1 MGFPSDFIDRVR
13 DSSDIIEVISQY
25 VSLKKRGANFLGLCP
40 FHNEKTPSFSVSPS
54 KAIYKCFGCGAAG
67 NVFTFI
73 MQREKMLFP
82 ESVEFLAKRIGLDV
96 PQTATPEQRTRRDR
110 LYAAA
115 NHGHKFF
122 REHFKKNPL
131 ALKYLESRSF
141 TAELAEKMEIGYA
154 PDTWDEF
161 TKSLKGGHKEMVT
174 AGLLRE
180 KEGRYYD
187 YFRSRLIFPIKDL
200 SGRVCAFG
208 GRYLGTEDEPAKY
221 LNSPETPIYNKGSL
235 LYNIAQSREAVR
247 DAGFIYLVEGYTDL
261 LRLLTCGIDNCAAGL
276 GTALTPQQARLIR
289 RYTEKVALLYDG
301 DDAGRQAA
309 IKGARILMRA
319 GLEAEIIS
327 LPEDHD
333 PDSFLLKNGR
343 EGLEKIPRLPLLA
356 FQLKLARGDVS
367 DRRVRE
373 KLALEMLESALSFH
387 GEMKRSLAIETIS
400 EMLSIPV
407 QALTGEFKKLLRQQ
421 TLERESDDVTPDIL
435 EFAPVEVPERD
446 LLRILLSDP
455 ASGEDVYTTMNPD
468 ILSNPMLKNIFITMK
483 SLFLKGQLPDVHIL
497 LNEFDDPAVK
507 NFIADSALW
516 EMPAD
521 RDILLTDAQSKLREF
536 ARKRITAALKQQIK
550 EAASKGEDYSEI
562 QKKLKIV
569 INAKE
574 I

>member
-1 MGFPSDFIDRVR
+1 MGFSPDFIDRVR
-13 DSSDIIEVISQY
+13 DASDIIEVISQY
-25 VSLKKRGANFLGLCP
+25 VSLKKRGANYLGLCP

-82 ESVEFLAKRIGLDV
+82 ESVEFLAKRLGLDI
-96 PQTATPEQRTRRDR
+96 PQTSTPEQRTRRDR

-122 REHFKKNPL
+122 RAQFSKNPI
-131 ALKYLESRSF
+131 ALKYLESRNFS
-141 TAELAEKMEIGYA
+141 TELAEKMELGYA
-154 PDTWDEF
+154 PDSWDEF
-161 TKSLKGGHKEMVT
+161 TKSLKGGHREMVT

-187 YFRSRLIFPIKDL
+187 YFRNRLMFPIKDL
-200 SGRVCAFG
+200 SGRICAFG

-261 LRLLTCGIDNCAAGL
+261 LRLLTCGIENCAAGL
-276 GTALTPQQARLIR
+276 GTALTPQQGRLIR
-289 RYTEKVALLYDG
+289 RYTDKAALLYDG

-309 IKGARILMRA
+309 IKGARIMIRA
-319 GLEAEIIS
+319 GLEAEIIC
-327 LPEDHD
+327 LPEEHD
-333 PDSFLLKNGR
+333 PDSFLLQNGR
-343 EGLEKIPRLPLLA
+343 EGLEKLPRLPLLA
-356 FQLKLARGDVS
+356 FQLKLVRGEVS
-367 DRRVRE
+367 NRQVRE
-373 KLALEMLESALSFH
+373 KLAREMLESVLSFQ

-407 QALTGEFKKLLRQQ
+407 QALTGEFKRLLRQH
-421 TLERESDDVTPDIL
+421 TSEREEEDVSPDIL
-435 EFAPVEVPERD
+435 EFAPIEFPERD
-446 LLRILLSDP
+446 LLRVLLSDP
-455 ASGEDVYTTMNPD
+455 ASGEDVFTAMDPD
-468 ILSNPMLKNIFITMK
+468 ILSNPALKKIFITMK

-507 NFIADSALW
+507 NFIADCALW
-516 EMPAD
+516 EMPAE
-521 RDILLTDAQSKLREF
+521 RDILLKDAQSTLREV

-550 EAASKGEDYSEI
+550 EAEAKGEDSTGI
-562 QKKLKIV
+562 RKKLMIV
-569 INAKE
+569 MNAKGL
-574 I
+574 